1 MTIRPFIGLA
11 ALGPVDPEILRR
23 MRAAIPK
30 LLSLPVRILRPRPL
44 PPQSY
49 HVVRNQY
56 HSTEL
61 LQYLLDEANGGF
73 YRILGITAVDLYI
86 PIFTFV
92 FGEAQLG
99 GKAAIVSVYRPR
111 GDADGI
117 VPPRSVFF
125 RRLIALSLHEL
136 GHTFSL
142 PHCREARCLM
152 NFSSNLAKLDEKRME
167 FCPYCQVLLDDHF
180 RDQGLRKQPRL
191 VRRSAGRPGPSVP
204 IPVAESGHRHRR

>member
-1 MTIRPFIGLA
+1 MSIRPFIGLA

-61 LQYLLDEANGGF
+61 LEYLLGEMNGGV

-86 PIFTFV
+86 PILTFV

-99 GKAAIVSVYRPR
+99 GQAAIISIYRPR

-117 VPPRSVFF
+117 SPPRSVFF
-125 RRLIALSLHEL
+125 RRLISLSLHEL

-142 PHCREARCLM
+142 PHCRQEGCLM
-152 NFSSNLAKLDEKRME
+152 GFSTNLAKLDEKRME
-167 FCPYCQVLLDDHF
+167 FCPYCRVLLNDHF
-180 RDQGLRKQPRL
+180 REQGLLKQPRL
-191 VRRSAGRPGPSVP
+191 IRRSVGTPAPGVP
-204 IPVAESGHRHRR
+204 IPAADSGRRRRR